1 MSKLL
6 ILIWRDWT
14 HIFKQMIL
22 AKVLPTRMMLSVRLL
37 TRRKLL
43 VLFHVLDDSHT
54 EFCEIYVH
62 LTYPMKRRLMN
73 CVHYSR
79 ITSSRKKLL
88 GKDNSVDEV
97 VKIALAD
104 EAAAKEVSD
113 VHVCS
118 VNYVKPRTTT
128 AHVSQHQITLS
139 PIIRSGRENLQ
150 MWAHS
155 VKYMIVKMW
164 MF

>member
-1 MSKLL
+1 MASANVIAPFDTYDSNVETIDSSLERLDAYFQANDIGQGAANANDAVRTAADKKKTARL
-6 ILIWRDWT
+6 ISCVGRFTYGVLRDICSP
-14 HIFKQMIL
+14 HI
-22 AKVLPTRMMLSVRLL
+22 
-37 TRRKLL
+37 
-43 VLFHVLDDSHT
+43 
-54 EFCEIYVH
+54 
-62 LTYPMKRRLMN
+62 PMKRRLMN

-104 EAAAKEVSD
+104 EAAAKEVSH

-139 PIIRSGRENLQ
+139 PIIRPGRENLQ
-150 MWAHS
+150 M
-155 VKYMIVKMW
+155 
-164 MF
+164 